1 MMQKADKIHHTV
13 AFVCTGN
20 TCRSPM
26 AEGIFN
32 TMAEDRGLDVRAVS
46 FGMAAAS
53 GTPVSKNAVDA
64 CAEIGVDLSEKKSHF
79 AYDYDPSQ
87 FEHFYSMTD
96 EHKMILHQCLGVPLE
111 MITSLGVSDPFGGN
125 LDVYR
130 RCRDEIYRC
139 VQQII
144 RNYED

>member
-1 MMQKADKIHHTV
+1 MMQKVDQTI

-32 TMAEDRGLDVRAVS
+32 TMAEDRGLSVRAAS

-53 GTPVSKNAVDA
+53 GAPISQNAVA
-64 CAEIGVDLSEKKSHF
+64 VCAEIGVDIADMRSHF
-79 AYDYDPSQ
+79 ALDYNPGQ
-87 FEHFYSMTD
+87 FERFYCMSE
-96 EHKMILHQCLGVPLE
+96 EHRVMLEECLGIPSE
-111 MITSLGVSDPFGGN
+111 SITVLGVSDPFGGN

-130 RCRDEIYRC
+130 KCRDEIYRC
-139 VQQII
+139 VQQILKA
-144 RNYED
+144 YEA